1 MLKQILS
8 PNHSGKKVILCVV
21 LFLLFVTPIFAQRG
35 RYQRKSISSVE
46 TVWIK
51 PGALQD
57 VKFDYAFF
65 DKMVD
70 FYIEVERFDYN
81 VLPENLLTSFRE
93 QANALT
99 EITPNKIGTILEN
112 TVVKEIVDI
121 LNSPDV
127 KKNRGLALKDEA
139 AWQTFAATKAKS
151 IGLTVKELEALMN
164 SAYIYLPYITSMK
177 KEIKKKNIS
186 VNINGGLLWYQVKV
200 DKDGNA
206 SVKKVLGVKTKGI
219 GFATIGEKI
228 YKKFRFGKEVLE
240 TTEDQ
245 YAQYDAVLVWAK
257 NLGVK
262 TKEINAFKLQAQV
275 VEVIGRK
282 YSFPLGFLEG
292 VHLDDGFNLME
303 FEEDKEGN
311 EIAKSV
317 GFVRVIETGKNIK
330 DPTNYTI
337 AVQLL
342 GRRQDIGGV
351 VMEHPRLGID
361 MRIKLGF
368 ITGISIPKEY
378 TYRYIVSEGDSLKIL
393 KKDLTDAAEANLT
406 FAYNIAPII
415 GSSQTFLD
423 LGIGFG
429 VGLAEFNDDT
439 KGTAYVFDVYLGFTK
454 KLWFGR
460 SNLGISASGGANS
473 VGLSGKWLEN
483 DYKYTVSAL
492 GVNFGADFEYLI
504 NPDLSFNFGASY
516 KLGFTPLEVKL
527 EYDDNEIFSHTD
539 SEEIDELFP
548 DLNLGGIKFSAGINY
563 SLGALPFNLFGF
575 LDPLKKH

>member
-1 MLKQILS
+1 MKKFILS
-8 PNHSGKKVILCVV
+8 IIFV
-21 LFLLFVTPIFAQRG
+21 LLSITTLFAQQG
-35 RYQRKSISSVE
+35 KYQRKSISSVE

-51 PGALQD
+51 PGALQG
-57 VKFDYAFF
+57 VKFDYTFF

-81 VLPENLLTSFRE
+81 VLPENLLTNFRE

-99 EITPNKIGTILEN
+99 EINPDKIGEILEN

-139 AWQTFAATKAKS
+139 AFQTFAATKAKS
-151 IGLTVKELEALMN
+151 LGLTVKELEALMN
-164 SAYIYLPYITSMK
+164 SAYIYLPYISSAKQEVEK
-177 KEIKKKNIS
+177 KSIT
-186 VNINGGLLWYQVKV
+186 VTINGGILWYRVKV
-200 DKDGNA
+200 DQDGNS
-206 SVKKVLGVKTKGI
+206 SVAKLLTAKTMGLGLATSGSKSFKK
-219 GFATIGEKI
+219 
-228 YKKFRFGKEVLE
+228 YRFGKEVFN
-240 TTEDQ
+240 TTEKQ
-245 YAQYDAVLVWAK
+245 YAQYDAVLMWVK
-257 NLGVK
+257 NLGFK

-311 EIAKSV
+311 EIAKRV
-317 GFVRVIETGKNIK
+317 GFVRVIKTGKNIK

-342 GRRQDIGGV
+342 GRIQYIGGE
-351 VMEHPRLGID
+351 VMEHPRLGMD
-361 MRIKLGF
+361 RRIKLGF
-368 ITGISIPKEY
+368 ITGINIPKED
-378 TYRYIVSEGDSLKIL
+378 TYHYIAAAGDTLKIL
-393 KKDLTDAAEANLT
+393 KEDLTNAAEANLT

-415 GSSQTFLD
+415 GMTQTFLD

-429 VGLAEFNDDT
+429 VGLAKFNDDT
-439 KGTAYVFDVYLGFTK
+439 KPGIALVYDLYLGFTK
-454 KLWFGR
+454 KLWFSR
-460 SNLGISASGGANS
+460 ANLGISAAGGIDM
-473 VGLSGKWLEN
+473 LDLLGKWDDN
-483 DYKYTVSAL
+483 DYIYS
-492 GVNFGADFEYLI
+492 VNSFSVKFGADLEYLI

-516 KLGFTPLEVKL
+516 KLSFPYKVTL
-527 EYDDNEIFSHTD
+527 EYNESEIFSED
-539 SEEIDELFP
+539 SDVDDLFP
-548 DLNLGGIKFSAGINY
+548 DMNLGGLKFSAGINY
-563 SLGALPFNLFGF
+563 SLGSLPFNLFGF

>member
-1 MLKQILS
+1 MKKSVLCMVLILLS
-8 PNHSGKKVILCVV
+8 ITTL
-21 LFLLFVTPIFAQRG
+21 FAQQG
-35 RYQRKSISSVE
+35 KYQRKSISSVE

-51 PGALQD
+51 PGALQGG
-57 VKFDYAFF
+57 VKFDYEFF
-65 DKMVD
+65 DIMVEH
-70 FYIEVERFDYN
+70 YIEVERFDYN
-81 VLPENLLTSFRE
+81 VLPDNLLTSFHE
-93 QANALT
+93 QAKALT
-99 EITPNKIGTILEN
+99 EITPDKIGAILEN
-112 TVVKEIVDI
+112 TVVKEIIDI

-139 AWQTFAATKAKS
+139 AWKTFAATKAKS

-177 KEIKKKNIS
+177 KKVKEKTIS

-200 DKDGNA
+200 DKDGNV
-206 SVKKVLGVKTKGI
+206 SVKKEIGVKTKGI
-219 GFATIGEKI
+219 GSATIGAKSSR
-228 YKKFRFGKEVLE
+228 KFQFGKEVFE

-292 VHLDDGFNLME
+292 VYLDDGFNLME

-311 EIAKSV
+311 EIAKRV
-317 GFVRVIETGKNIK
+317 GFVRVIKTGKNIE

-342 GRRQDIGGV
+342 GGRQDIGGV

-361 MRIKLGF
+361 MRIKLGY
-368 ITGISIPKEY
+368 ITEISIPKDY
-378 TYRYIVSEGDSLKIL
+378 TYLSYANQNIL
-393 KKDLTDAAEANLT
+393 KEDLTTAAEANLT

-415 GSSQTFLD
+415 GVSQTFLD
-423 LGIGFG
+423 FDIGLG
-429 VGLAEFNDDT
+429 VGLPEFEEDI
-439 KGTAYVFDVYLGFTK
+439 KGTAYIFEIYLGFTK

-460 SNLGISASGGANS
+460 SNLGISAAGGFDMFD
-473 VGLSGKWLEN
+473 LSGQWSEN
-483 DYKYTVSAL
+483 DYKYSVNAF

-504 NPDLSFNFGASY
+504 NPDLSFNFGANY
-516 KLGFTPLEVKL
+516 KLGFTPREVTYEWNGSKT
-527 EYDDNEIFSHTD
+527 SHTG
-539 SEEIDELFP
+539 SEVEDLFP
-548 DLNLGGIKFSAGINY
+548 DLNLGGLKVSAGINY
-563 SLGALPFNLFGF
+563 SLGSLPFNLFGF

>member
-1 MLKQILS
+1 MKKSVLCMVVIVLS
-8 PNHSGKKVILCVV
+8 ITTL
-21 LFLLFVTPIFAQRG
+21 FAQQG
-35 RYQRKSISSVE
+35 KYQRKSISSVE

-51 PGALQD
+51 PGALQGG
-57 VKFDYAFF
+57 VKFDYEFF
-65 DKMVD
+65 DIMVEH
-70 FYIEVERFDYN
+70 YIEVERFDYN
-81 VLPENLLTSFRE
+81 VLPDNLLTSFRE
-93 QANALT
+93 QAKALT
-99 EITPNKIGTILEN
+99 EITPDKIGAILEN
-112 TVVKEIVDI
+112 TVVKEIIDI

-139 AWQTFAATKAKS
+139 AWKTFAATKAKS

-177 KEIKKKNIS
+177 KKVKEKTIS
-186 VNINGGLLWYQVKV
+186 VNIDGGLLWYQVKV
-200 DKDGNA
+200 DKDGNV
-206 SVKKVLGVKTKGI
+206 SVKKEIGVKTKGI
-219 GFATIGEKI
+219 GSATIGAKSSR
-228 YKKFRFGKEVLE
+228 KFQFGKEVFE

-311 EIAKSV
+311 EIAKRV
-317 GFVRVIETGKNIK
+317 GFVRVIKTGKNIE

-342 GRRQDIGGV
+342 GGRQDIGGV

-361 MRIKLGF
+361 MRIKLGY
-368 ITGISIPKEY
+368 ITGMNIPKDY
-378 TYRYIVSEGDSLKIL
+378 TNFNFVKQLIL
-393 KKDLTDAAEANLT
+393 KEDLTNAAEANLT

-415 GSSQTFLD
+415 GVSQTFLD

-429 VGLAEFNDDT
+429 VGLAEFEECIE
-439 KGTAYVFDVYLGFTK
+439 GTAYVFDIYLGFTK
-454 KLWFGR
+454 KLWFGG
-460 SNLGISASGGANS
+460 SNLGISAAGGIDMFD
-473 VGLSGKWLEN
+473 LSGKLSDN
-483 DYKYTVSAL
+483 DYKFTVSAF
-492 GVNFGADFEYLI
+492 GVKFGADFEYLI
-504 NPDLSFNFGASY
+504 NPDLSFNFGANY
-516 KLGFTPLEVKL
+516 KLGFTPREVTYEWNGSKT
-527 EYDDNEIFSHTD
+527 SHTG
-539 SEEIDELFP
+539 SEVEDLFP
-548 DLNLGGIKFSAGINY
+548 DLNLGGLKVSAGINY
-563 SLGALPFNLFGF
+563 SLGSLPFNLFGF

>member
-1 MLKQILS
+1 MKKTILFF
-8 PNHSGKKVILCVV
+8 CFFV
-21 LFLLFVTPIFAQRG
+21 LFSINLSSLFAQQG
-35 RYQRKSISSVE
+35 KYQRKSISSVE

-51 PGALQD
+51 PGALQG
-57 VKFDYAFF
+57 VKFDYGFF
-65 DKMVD
+65 DKMIDYYVEVD
-70 FYIEVERFDYN
+70 RFDYN
-81 VLPENLLTSFRE
+81 ILPEKLLTSFRK

-99 EITPNKIGTILEN
+99 EITPDKIGTILEN

-151 IGLTVKELEALMN
+151 LGLTVKELEALMN

-177 KEIKKKNIS
+177 KKVKEKTIN
-186 VNINGGLLWYQVKV
+186 VNIAGGLLWYQVKV
-200 DKDGNA
+200 DKDGNT
-206 SVKKVLGVKTKGI
+206 SVKKILAVTTKGF
-219 GFATIGEKI
+219 GSATSGSKSF
-228 YKKFRFGKEVLE
+228 KKYRFGKEVFE
-240 TTEDQ
+240 TTEEQ
-245 YAQYDAVLVWAK
+245 YAQHDAVLAWAK

-262 TKEINAFKLQAQV
+262 TKKINAFKLQAQV

-311 EIAKSV
+311 EIAKRV
-317 GFVRVIETGKNIK
+317 GFVRVIKTGKNIK

-342 GRRQDIGGV
+342 GRKQDIGGI

-361 MRIKLGF
+361 MQIKAGF
-368 ITGISIPKEY
+368 ITGIKIPQED
-378 TYRYIVSEGDSLKIL
+378 TGDTLNIL
-393 KKDLTDAAEANLT
+393 KEDLTKAAEANLT
-406 FAYNIAPII
+406 FAYNLAPII
-415 GSSQTFLD
+415 GVSQTFLD

-429 VGLAEFNDDT
+429 VGLAAFNDDT

-454 KLWFGR
+454 KLWFSR
-460 SNLGISASGGANS
+460 ANLGISAAGGIDMFD
-473 VGLSGKWLEN
+473 LSGKLSDN
-483 DYKYTVSAL
+483 DYKFSVNAY
-492 GVNFGADFEYLI
+492 GVKFGADYEFLI
-504 NPDLSFNFGASY
+504 NPDLSFNFGANY
-516 KLGFTPLEVKL
+516 KLGFTPREVTYEWDGCEISSTGSEVK
-527 EYDDNEIFSHTD
+527 ENY
-539 SEEIDELFP
+539 P
-548 DLNLGGIKFSAGINY
+548 DLNLGGLKFSAGINY

>member
-1 MLKQILS
+1 MKKFILY
-8 PNHSGKKVILCVV
+8 IIFV
-21 LFLLFVTPIFAQRG
+21 LLSITTLFAQQG
-35 RYQRKSISSVE
+35 KYQRKSISSVE

-57 VKFDYAFF
+57 VKFDYEFF
-65 DKMVD
+65 DIMVEH
-70 FYIEVERFDYN
+70 YIEVERFDYN

-93 QANALT
+93 QSKALT
-99 EITPNKIGTILEN
+99 EITPNKIGKILEN
-112 TVVKEIVDI
+112 TVVKEIVSI

-127 KKNRGLALKDEA
+127 KKNRGLALKDET
-139 AWQTFAATKAKS
+139 AWKTFAATKAKS

-177 KEIKKKNIS
+177 KKVKEKTIS
-186 VNINGGLLWYQVKV
+186 VNIDGGLLWYQVKV

-219 GFATIGEKI
+219 GSATIGAKSSR
-228 YKKFRFGKEVLE
+228 KFQFGKEVFE

-317 GFVRVIETGKNIK
+317 GFVRVIKTGKNIE

-342 GRRQDIGGV
+342 GGRQDIGGV

-361 MRIKLGF
+361 LQIKAGY
-368 ITGISIPKEY
+368 ITGINVPKED
-378 TYRYIVSEGDSLKIL
+378 TYHYIEDAGDSLNIL
-393 KKDLTDAAEANLT
+393 KEDLTDAAEANLT

-423 LGIGFG
+423 FDIGIGL
-429 VGLAEFNDDT
+429 GLAEFNDDT

-454 KLWFGR
+454 KLWFSR
-460 SNLGISASGGANS
+460 ANLGISAAGGIDMFD
-473 VGLSGKWLEN
+473 LSGKWSDEK
-483 DYKYTVSAL
+483 YKYSVSAL
-492 GVNFGADFEYLI
+492 GVKFGTDFEYLI
-504 NPDLSFNFGASY
+504 NPDLSFNFGANY
-516 KLGFTPLEVKL
+516 KLGFAPFDVTL
-527 EYDDNEIFSHTD
+527 EYDDDEVFSISGSD
-539 SEEIDELFP
+539 DVEELYP
-548 DLNLGGIKFSAGINY
+548 DLNLGGLKFSAGINY

>member
-1 MLKQILS
+1 MLIQILS

-35 RYQRKSISSVE
+35 KYQRKSISSVE
-46 TVWIK
+46 SVWIK

-99 EITPNKIGTILEN
+99 EITPDKISDVLEN
-112 TVVKEIVDI
+112 TVVKEIVNI

-139 AWQTFAATKAKS
+139 AWKTFAATKAKS

-177 KEIKKKNIS
+177 KETKKKNIS
-186 VNINGGLLWYQVKV
+186 VDIDGGLLWYQVKV

-206 SVKKVLGVKTKGI
+206 SVKKVLGVKTKGM
-219 GFATIGEKI
+219 GFATIGAKSSR
-228 YKKFRFGKEVLE
+228 KFQFGVEAFE
-240 TTEDQ
+240 TTEEQ
-245 YAQYDAVLVWAK
+245 YAQYDAVLAWAK

-282 YSFPLGFLEG
+282 YSFPLGFREG
-292 VHLDDGFNLME
+292 IHLDDGFNLME
-303 FEEDKEGN
+303 FEEDNEGN
-311 EIAKSV
+311 EIAKKV
-317 GFVRVIETGKNIK
+317 GFVRVIKTGKNIE
-330 DPTNYTI
+330 DPNNYTNAI
-337 AVQLL
+337 QLL
-342 GRRQDIGGV
+342 GRKQDIGGV

-361 MRIKLGF
+361 LQIKAGY
-368 ITGISIPKEY
+368 ITGMNIPKED
-378 TYRYIVSEGDSLKIL
+378 TYHYFEDTGDTLKIL
-393 KKDLTDAAEANLT
+393 KDDLTNAAGANLT

-415 GSSQTFLD
+415 GMTQTFLD
-423 LGIGFG
+423 FDIGYGIGI
-429 VGLAEFNDDT
+429 AEFSEGID
-439 KGTAYVFDVYLGFTK
+439 GTTSMLELDFGLIK
-454 KLWFGR
+454 KLWFTR
-460 SNLGISASGGANS
+460 ANLGINAAGGLDMLNIA
-473 VGLSGKWLEN
+473 GKFNEK
-483 DYKYTVSAL
+483 DYKYS
-492 GVNFGADFEYLI
+492 VNSYSVKFGADLEYLI
-504 NPDLSFNFGASY
+504 TPDLSFNFGANY

-527 EYDDNEIFSHTD
+527 EYDESEVFSDTD
-539 SEEIDELFP
+539 SKVEENYP
-548 DLNLGGIKFSAGINY
+548 DLNLGGLKFSAGINY

-575 LDPLKKH
+575 LDPFKRY

>member
-1 MLKQILS
+1 MLIQILS

-35 RYQRKSISSVE
+35 KYQRKSISSVE
-46 TVWIK
+46 SVWIK

-99 EITPNKIGTILEN
+99 EITPDKISDVLEN
-112 TVVKEIVDI
+112 TVVKEIVNI

-139 AWQTFAATKAKS
+139 AWKTFAATKAKS

-177 KEIKKKNIS
+177 KETKKKNIS
-186 VNINGGLLWYQVKV
+186 VDIDGGLLWYQVKV

-206 SVKKVLGVKTKGI
+206 SVKKVLGVKTKGM
-219 GFATIGEKI
+219 GFATIGAKSSR
-228 YKKFRFGKEVLE
+228 KFQFGVEAFE
-240 TTEDQ
+240 TTEEQ
-245 YAQYDAVLVWAK
+245 YAQYDAVLAWAK

-275 VEVIGRK
+275 VEVVGRK
-282 YSFPLGFLEG
+282 YSFPLGFREG
-292 VHLDDGFNLME
+292 IHLDDGFNLME
-303 FEEDKEGN
+303 FEEDNEGN
-311 EIAKSV
+311 EIAKKV
-317 GFVRVIETGKNIK
+317 GFVRVIKTGKNIE
-330 DPTNYTI
+330 DPNNYTNAI
-337 AVQLL
+337 QLL
-342 GRRQDIGGV
+342 GRKQDIGGV

-361 MRIKLGF
+361 LQIKAGY
-368 ITGISIPKEY
+368 ITGMNIPKDY
-378 TYRYIVSEGDSLKIL
+378 TNFIFVKQLIL
-393 KKDLTDAAEANLT
+393 KEDLTNAAEANLT

-415 GSSQTFLD
+415 GMTQTFLD
-423 LGIGFG
+423 FDIGFG
-429 VGLAEFNDDT
+429 LGLAEFEEDEDIE
-439 KGTAYVFDVYLGFTK
+439 GLAYIFDVYLGFTK
-454 KLWFGR
+454 KLWFGG
-460 SNLGISASGGANS
+460 SNLGISAAGGIDMFD
-473 VGLSGKWLEN
+473 LSGKLSDN
-483 DYKYTVSAL
+483 DYKFSVSAF
-492 GVNFGADFEYLI
+492 GVKFGADYEYLI
-504 NPDLSFNFGASY
+504 TPDLSFNFGANY
-516 KLGFTPLEVKL
+516 KLGFTPREVTCEWEGREISSTGSEVK
-527 EYDDNEIFSHTD
+527 ENY
-539 SEEIDELFP
+539 P

-575 LDPLKKH
+575 LDPLKNH